1 MERCARI
8 KGAILAAG
16 FAGLT
21 VCDGSPIL
29 GIAPSSV
36 SGLVGAAGLV
46 CVLGI
51 VVTGGCRRRTLLSC
65 TEAFAGCFSSF
76 HVHFET
82 HVLIVMYYAL
92 RRAG

>member
-8 KGAILAAG
+8 KGAILAVG

-21 VCDGSPIL
+21 VRDGSPIL
-29 GIAPSSV
+29 GIASNI
-36 SGLVGAAGLV
+36 AAGLGEIAGFV